1 MLQKKGNLREDI
13 AYLLKELNQPK
24 GFRFLFRASE
34 HQFKKDAFHMLCDNV
49 ENTLI
54 IVRTEFGKTIAG
66 YTHYKWNTTNSAYF
80 YDSAKRTFLL
90 QMDLYQKMVN
100 VTGKNL
106 IYCGSNQGPWF
117 GHNDLGL
124 RDNCNTASNSGYFP
138 VDYNYEG

>member
-1 MLQKKGNLREDI
+1 M
-13 AYLLKELNQPK
+13 
-24 GFRFLFRASE
+24 FRASE
-34 HQFKKDAFHMLCDNV
+34 HQFKKDAFHRLCDNV

-66 YTHYKWNTTNSAYF
+66 YTHYKWNTTNCQYF

-124 RDNCNTASNSGYFP
+124 GDSCNTVNNYGYFP
-138 VDYNYEG
+138 MDYNYEG